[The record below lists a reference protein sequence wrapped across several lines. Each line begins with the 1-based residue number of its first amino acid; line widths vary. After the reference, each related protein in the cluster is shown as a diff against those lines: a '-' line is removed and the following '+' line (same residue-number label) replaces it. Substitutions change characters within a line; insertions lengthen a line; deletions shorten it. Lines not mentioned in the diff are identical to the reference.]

1 MRLATVISAGLPALG
16 FLTLAA
22 CGRSEPEAEA
32 PKAAPAPVVAVA
44 GVTPTGPLP
53 EIDLRRV
60 CRAALSAIHV
70 QEPKAIV
77 ITGVAGGLVAAEWP
91 APVDGGRMK
100 AECRTEAARVLWKP
114 LELPEPDDI
123 RWMDQAEDPVNS
135 FVIKGDVVAVTQT
148 YPDGTADT
156 AEVSVPATQEA
167 R

>member
-16 FLTLAA
+16 FLTLVA
-22 CGRSEPEAEA
+22 CGRSEPEVEA
-32 PKAAPAPVVAVA
+32 PKAAPAPVAVA
-44 GVTPTGPLP
+44 SVTPTGPLS
-53 EIDLRRV
+53 ETDLRRV
-60 CRAALSAIHV
+60 CRAGLAAIHG

-114 LELPEPDDI
+114 LELPEADDI
-123 RWMDQAEDPVNS
+123 RWMDQAEDPVNT
-135 FVIKGDVVAVTQT
+135 FVIKGDTVAVTQT
-148 YPDGTADT
+148 YPDGTAET
-156 AEVSVPATQEA
+156 AEISVPATQEA